1 MVKNKMKAVYLM
13 TISLILV
20 LVLSAC
26 GSSAPGNNDGPDDSS
41 GTSHENG
48 DKKPV
53 EIRFSWWGDT
63 KRNEIYNAIVDRFH
77 EEYPHITVK
86 REFGG
91 WNDYWD
97 RLATQIAGGNAP
109 DVVSMHQFYVSDYA
123 RRNALLDLETTSAL
137 DLVDFPESTI
147 DSGRIDG
154 KLVMIPK
161 GVTMPG
167 WAYNT
172 ALFDELGVR
181 YPEMNWTYDDFVA
194 TVKEL
199 GVKGED
205 KGIWGA
211 SDMGGGQ
218 LQPNFRYFLRQRGQ
232 DLFTE
237 EGKLGFDRAVLVEW
251 WTMWDELRKAG
262 AIPDAT
268 TNTEYENMPLEQ
280 SMFVTGRTALHQIP
294 ANQIYLY
301 QQQFQDGEIRIVG
314 LPRLEGGQDGE
325 YIEGAYLSVTQR
337 SKHPEEAALFID
349 FFVNSERSLELF
361 KVEQGAPAS
370 AKMSEFVMPLLEPAQ
385 QRAVS
390 FIQETLPKAHP
401 AVYAPLGVQEVEAAF
416 KDNGTKIAF
425 GQIGIEEAAD
435 AFMAAAENILK

>member
-1 MVKNKMKAVYLM
+1 MKAFYFTAILL
-13 TISLILV
+13 ISALA
-20 LVLSAC
+20 LSAC
-26 GSSAPGNNDGPDDSS
+26 GGGTPAGNGESDGSPGNGGS
-41 GTSHENG
+41 GNG
-48 DKKPV
+48 QQV

-63 KRNEIYNAIVDRFH
+63 KRNEIYNEIVDRF
-77 EEYPHITVK
+77 EDEYPHITVR

-123 RRNALLDLETTSAL
+123 RRNALLDLETTTQLNL
-137 DLVDFPESTI
+137 DDFPEPTI

-167 WAYNT
+167 WVYNT
-172 ALFDELGVR
+172 ALFDELGVD
-181 YPEMNWTYDDFVA
+181 YPQMNWTYDDFMA
-194 TVKEL
+194 KVKEL
-199 GVKGED
+199 REKGME
-205 KGIWGA
+205 KGIWG
-211 SDMGGGQ
+211 SPDMGSGQ
-218 LQPNFRYFLRQRGQ
+218 LQPDFRYFLRQNGQ

-237 EGKLGFDRAVLVEW
+237 EGKLGFERDTLVAW
-251 WTMWDELRKAG
+251 WSMWDELRQAD

-280 SMFVTGRTALHQIP
+280 SMFVTGRTAMHRIP

-301 QQQFQDGEIRIVG
+301 QQQFESGEIQIVG
-314 LPRLEGGQDGE
+314 LPVLDGGEDGE
-325 YIEGAYLSVTQR
+325 YIEGAYLSVTER
-337 SKHPEEAALFID
+337 SRHPEEAALFID

-361 KVEQGAPAS
+361 KVEQGSPAS
-370 AKMSEFVMPLLEPAQ
+370 TKMSEFVMPLLEPAQ
-385 QRAVS
+385 QRAVT

-401 AVYAPLGVQEVEAAF
+401 AVYAPLGVQEVEAAY
-416 KDNGTKIAF
+416 KDNATRIAF
-425 GQIGIEEAAD
+425 GQLSVEEAAD
-435 AFMAAAENILK
+435 AFIAAAEAVLK